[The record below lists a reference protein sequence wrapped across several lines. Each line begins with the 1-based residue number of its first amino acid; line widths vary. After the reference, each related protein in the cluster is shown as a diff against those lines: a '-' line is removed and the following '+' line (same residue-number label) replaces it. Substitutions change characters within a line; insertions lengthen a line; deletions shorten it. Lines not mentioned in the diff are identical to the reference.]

1 VMLQNAGDA
10 SISSPSSLEPGRDL
24 HDFIIFADRA
34 PASDACAG
42 RPFRPL
48 KAISAST
55 DRA

>member
-1 VMLQNAGDA
+1 
-10 SISSPSSLEPGRDL
+10 L

-55 DRA
+55 DPA